1 MGEKLTFTLPQT
13 REFFLDSVMNNDKI
27 QLTKEGLESLKNE
40 LEDLVNV
47 KRPKTVKRLANA
59 RAEGDLKENSDY
71 QNAKDELGFLDGKI
85 EELKHVVDNAQV
97 VKGDKSGG
105 VSVGTS
111 VKVKVN
117 GSKHEYH
124 IVGDWE
130 ADPAEKKI
138 SHTSPLG
145 QALVGKKV
153 GEKVEVDAPAGK
165 ITYEILEIK

>member
-1 MGEKLTFTLPQT
+1 
-13 REFFLDSVMNNDKI
+13 MNNNQI
-27 QLTKEGLESLKNE
+27 EITKEGLSALETELDDLLKI
-40 LEDLVNV
+40 
-47 KRPKTVKRLANA
+47 KRPKLVDRLSNA

-71 QNAKDELGFLDGKI
+71 QNAREELEFMDGRIDELKVVINNAVVVSGKS
-85 EELKHVVDNAQV
+85 N
-97 VKGDKSGG
+97 GDG

-117 GSKHEYH
+117 GNENEFH
-124 IVGDWE
+124 IVGEWE

-145 QALVGKKV
+145 QALIGKSKGDKV
-153 GEKVEVDAPAGK
+153 DVEAPAGK